1 MTPRSPSAGMSNAEA
16 ARLLLRAFRHVSH
29 VKGALV
35 IKLVVTILSL
45 LPALF
50 LPWPGKILVDNI
62 IQNAPLDPIDRYP
75 FFFRPLVAV
84 MQGQSPAMM
93 VLWVGS
99 VVFVLLLLVG
109 GWGTGN
115 QDSVLGE
122 LNSGTDVASRSEN
135 EANSSFSYASGVM
148 GFFDYRWML
157 RISQSINHRIRS
169 QLFARIQNLPMA
181 ELDDQRIGDSVY
193 RMMYDTPAI
202 TAVCI
207 RLTLTPLVS
216 PLRAVLSVWVMT
228 LAFGYQPLVVWTGLG
243 IVPMTLLFTLPFS
256 SGMRRRMQ
264 AARDSGSAT
273 TNTIEEGMSNI
284 LAVQSLGGSAR
295 EKRRFD
301 ADSQNSFDQFRNYA
315 VFGILVV
322 VVAGV
327 AASSLGLIVFY
338 DLTDRI
344 FANTMSVGDLWVI
357 FAYYGQ
363 IAVSATLIGRT
374 WIYLQSNAVGL
385 RRVFEL
391 MDRPGEHQ
399 PAVPIKLDTIREGF
413 RFEDVRYAYADGT
426 EAIKGISFEALRG
439 TVVALAGPAGAGK
452 TTLASMIPRF
462 MSPTFGRILVD
473 GLDLQT
479 IDRDCLRR
487 QVAFVFQE
495 PTLLDTTVAENIR
508 LGLPEA
514 SDEDVRCALLAAGAL
529 SFVEKLPQGLQTRLG
544 RSGGKLSTGQR
555 QRLSIARA
563 LVRDAPVLVL
573 DEPTAALD
581 PETELR
587 LIGSLRELGRDR
599 LVIIIAHR
607 LSTIRHADQILFIE
621 DGQIVERGRHP
632 DLLSIEGGHY
642 RRFVELQQPP
652 QSSKAAP

>member
-1 MTPRSPSAGMSNAEA
+1 M
-16 ARLLLRAFRHVSH
+16 F
-29 VKGALV
+29 
-35 IKLVVTILSL
+35 IKLIVTMLSL

-62 IQNAPLDPIDRYP
+62 IQHAPLDPTAHYP
-75 FFFRPLVAV
+75 FFFRPLVAAI
-84 MQGQSPAMM
+84 QGQSPAMT
-93 VLWVGS
+93 VIWVGS

-115 QDSVLGE
+115 QDSVSGE
-122 LNSGTDVASRSEN
+122 LNGGGTDVASRSEN
-135 EANSSFSYASGVM
+135 EANNAFSYVSGLM
-148 GFFDYRWML
+148 GLFDYRWML

-169 QLFARIQNLPMA
+169 RLFARIVDLPMA

-202 TAVCI
+202 TAVCY
-207 RLTLTPLVS
+207 RLALTPIVS
-216 PLRAVLSVWVMT
+216 PLRAILSVWVMT

-243 IVPMTLLFTLPFS
+243 IIPMSLLFTLPFS
-256 SGMRRRMQ
+256 SGMRKRMQ
-264 AARDSGSAT
+264 DARDSGSAT

-295 EKRRFD
+295 EKQRFE

-315 VFGILVV
+315 VFGILVL
-322 VVAGV
+322 VVAGL
-327 AASSLGLIVFY
+327 AASFLGLIVFY

-363 IAVSATLIGRT
+363 IATSATLIGRT

-391 MDRPGEHQ
+391 MDRPGDHQ
-399 PAVPIKLDTIREGF
+399 PAQPIKIDTVREGF
-413 RFEDVRYAYADGT
+413 RFEDVRYSYADGT
-426 EAIKGISFEALRG
+426 EAIKGVSFEARRG
-439 TVVALAGPAGAGK
+439 SVVALAGPAGAGK
-452 TTLASMIPRF
+452 TTVASMIPRF
-462 MSPTFGRILVD
+462 MSPTSGRILLD
-473 GLDLQT
+473 GVDLQE
-479 IDRDCLRR
+479 IDRDCLRQ

-495 PTLLDTTVAENIR
+495 PTLLDATVADNIR
-508 LGLPEA
+508 LGFPQA
-514 SDEDVRCALLAAGAL
+514 GDDDVRRALLAAGAL
-529 SFVEKLPQGLQTRLG
+529 SFVEQLPHGLETRLG

-563 LVRDAPVLVL
+563 LVRNAPVLVL

-607 LSTIRHADQILFIE
+607 LSTIRHADQILFVE
-621 DGQIVERGRHP
+621 DGQIAERGRHSE
-632 DLLSIEGGHY
+632 LLAIEGGRY
-642 RRFVELQQPP
+642 RRFVELQQTPP
-652 QSSKAAP
+652 PAEAVA